1 MYWSWNNTTIK
12 FYCKTQE
19 HILVMKIKQKMAFE
33 YVKFAYRRGTC
44 TSFIAVTLKTL
55 TYRQYYTAWYSK
67 KTV

>member
-44 TSFIAVTLKTL
+44 TSLIAVTL
-55 TYRQYYTAWYSK
+55 
-67 KTV
+67 